1 MPDLVSLLDDI
12 VKQLS
17 SLRQEI
23 ELLRQSGREREIVEE
38 SLTHRNRI
46 QGLLNSVRAQ
56 IVKKRTRKNLYDGVC
71 KSFVESGLVHAA
83 WIGSLDAESESV
95 VPITSARIDEVQL
108 GVSIVQVSP
117 DIAIQGTIF
126 DTVVGGDIFV
136 SNDIASDIR
145 LEAYHKSAE
154 HQQYASLAVFPIAEN
169 QTEVSV
175 LVLLSQTKDFFSD
188 DVVKNV
194 RRLCGDLSLGVQR
207 LHRENEL
214 RFEIDALEE
223 TIMRYRI
230 VSDQHFIGIAVIQGG
245 KIKYANDAIA
255 DIFGYSV
262 DELLA
267 WEPNEF
273 TKIIHP
279 DDVES
284 VTDPRRRNA
293 REVDGITY
301 YSYRIITGR
310 NETREIHRY
319 SKSVFY
325 AGDHAHLLAV
335 MDHTMHQELQTTAVE
350 QPATDQSLLAQLLFD
365 NSPYPNF
372 LVDFNTFAILRVNTA
387 AKNLY
392 GYSDQEF
399 RDMSFRDLYAED
411 EVSFFL
417 DQFSQLPLTLQ
428 MEVMT
433 RHRQRDGTDID
444 IELAARYLRIR
455 DKAVALIVAR
465 DVTNKKWAE
474 EVIRESETN
483 YRNIFNSVGCMLLV
497 IDRDARI
504 LDLNKAAETELQQQR
519 EEMIGR
525 DFDFINAN
533 DKNTGDDFRNILD
546 RAFESGE
553 ENFTWY
559 LQKRDGQIF
568 PNEINLRRCEY
579 FGHEVIVAAAAK
591 RHATDWAVTVTDE
604 LSATLESAPVALAI
618 ADSSGMFTWANQSFA
633 NLFGSG
639 VEEIVNTD
647 IESLPVVERNEETLK
662 RIVQA
667 VYKEKVWSD
676 EITVKNGEGT
686 IRDISLTVTPVET
699 GTNSAKRFVFTARN
713 ITQEKE
719 QMLQLLQKQK
729 LESIDTIS
737 RAIAHDFNNI
747 LGIILGYASF
757 LEKRKDDPEKFKADI
772 EEIKNAVQR
781 GANLIKQMLA
791 YTHRNEISFELI
803 NVNDHIQNVIGV
815 LRETFPPTIEISS
828 ELDQN
833 VPHIPIHPHQ
843 LQQIVTELCI
853 NARHAIE
860 DPDAENPGV
869 GKIIIETRM
878 CEGDKLR
885 EMFPAALGDTY
896 IELRVTDTGIGM
908 DTDTKNKVFD
918 PFFSGKEYGKG
929 KGLGLT
935 AVYGVVKSY
944 NGLIRVESEPK
955 RGSVFV
961 IYLPSKAELTK
972 KADTED
978 IYPAG
983 SETADEGTKTSRK
996 TILVVEDE
1004 PSLLQL
1010 LRDILRENGYRV
1022 ITAKDG
1028 IEAVKMYETYWQEIA
1043 LVVSDVGLPKLDGF
1057 NAFLQMR
1064 RINQNVNAILAS
1076 GYLDDKVKVD
1086 LHKEGIKEFLKK
1098 PYQTEEILTKINQLV
1113 KE

>member
-1 MPDLVSLLDDI
+1 MPDLVSFLDDI

-17 SLRQEI
+17 ALRQEI
-23 ELLRQSGREREIVEE
+23 DFLRQSDREREDMEE

-46 QGLLNSVRAQ
+46 QGLLNSVRAH
-56 IVKKRTRKNLYDGVC
+56 IIKKRTRKNLYDGVC
-71 KSFVESGLVHAA
+71 KSFVESGLIHAA
-83 WIGSLDAESESV
+83 WIGTRDAESESIL
-95 VPITSARIDEVQL
+95 PITSARLDEVQL

-126 DTVVGGDIFV
+126 DTVVGGDVFV

-154 HQQYASLAVFPIAEN
+154 RQHYASLAVFPIAEN
-169 QTEVSV
+169 QTELSV
-175 LVLLSQTKDFFSD
+175 LVLFSATKDFFSD

-194 RRLCGDLSLGVQR
+194 RLLCSDISEGVQR
-207 LHRENEL
+207 LQRENEL
-214 RFEIDALEE
+214 RFEIDALQE
-223 TIMRYRI
+223 TIMRYRV

-245 KIKYANDAIA
+245 KIKYANQAIA

-262 DELLA
+262 GELLA
-267 WEPNEF
+267 WDTNEF

-279 DDVES
+279 DDVEGFS
-284 VTDPRRRNA
+284 NPERRKV

-301 YSYRIITGR
+301 YTYRIITGR
-310 NETREIHRY
+310 NETRKIHRY
-319 SKSVFY
+319 SKTVFY
-325 AGDHAHLLAV
+325 GADHAHLLAV
-335 MDHTMHQELQTTAVE
+335 LDHAMYQELQTAAQE
-350 QPATDQSLLAQLLFD
+350 QPAADQNLLAQLLFD
-365 NSPYPNF
+365 NSPYPN
-372 LVDFNTFAILRVNTA
+372 LMVDFNTFAILKVNTA

-399 RDMSFRDLYAED
+399 RDMSFRDLYPTD
-411 EVSFFL
+411 EESFFL
-417 DQFSQLPLTLQ
+417 EQFSQLPLTLQ

-433 RHRQRDGTDID
+433 KHRQRDGTDLD
-444 IELAARYLRIR
+444 IELAARYIRIR
-455 DKAVALIVAR
+455 DQAVALIIAR

-483 YRNIFNSVGCMLLV
+483 YRNIFNSIGCMLLV

-504 LDLNKAAETELQQQR
+504 LDLNKAAEKELQQQR
-519 EEMIGR
+519 EETIGH
-525 DFDFINAN
+525 DFDFINAKE
-533 DKNTGDDFRNILD
+533 KNSIEDFRKYLD

-553 ENFTWY
+553 EDITWY
-559 LQKRDGQIF
+559 LRRGDGQIF
-568 PNEINLRRCEY
+568 PNKVNLRRGEY
-579 FGHEVIVAAAAK
+579 FGHEVIIAAAAK
-591 RHATDWAVTVTDE
+591 RYSSGKDIAVTDE
-604 LSATLESAPVALAI
+604 LSATLEAAPAALAI
-618 ADSSGMFTWANQSFA
+618 MNGSGMFTWVNQSFA
-633 NLFGSG
+633 DLIGSS
-639 VEEIVNTD
+639 VEEIVGKD
-647 IESLPVVERNEETLK
+647 IESSPLVEQNEEALK

-667 VYKEKVWSD
+667 VYKEKIWSD
-676 EITVKNGEGT
+676 EITVKNGEGN
-686 IRDISLTVTPVET
+686 IRDISLTVTPVKT
-699 GTNSAKRFVFTARN
+699 GTNSATRFVVSARN
-713 ITQEKE
+713 MTKEKE

-729 LESIDTIS
+729 MDSIDTIS

-757 LEKRKDDPEKFKADI
+757 LEKRKDDPEKFRADI
-772 EEIKNAVQR
+772 DEIKNAVQR

-791 YTHRNEISFELI
+791 YTHRNEISLESI
-803 NVNDHIQNVIGV
+803 NVNDHIRNVIGV
-815 LRETFPPTIEISS
+815 LRETFPRTIEISS

-833 VPHIPIHPHQ
+833 VPHIPMHPHQ

-860 DPDAENPGV
+860 DPDAENPGT
-869 GKIIIETRM
+869 GKIIIETRI

-885 EMFPAALGDTY
+885 EMFPAALEDIY
-896 IELRVTDTGIGM
+896 VELRVTDTGIGM
-908 DTDTKNKVFD
+908 DTDTKNRVFD

-955 RGSVFV
+955 RGSLFV
-961 IYLPSKAELTK
+961 IYLPSNADLTK
-972 KADTED
+972 GADTED

-983 SETADEGTKTSRK
+983 SETDDEGTKISRK

-1004 PSLLQL
+1004 QSLLQL
-1010 LRDILRENGYRV
+1010 LKDILQENGYRV

-1064 RINQNVNAILAS
+1064 RINPNVNAILAS

-1098 PYQTEEILTKINQLV
+1098 PYQTEEILAKIDQLV
-1113 KE
+1113 NE